1 MFEGIYIFLWDNK
14 ILFILYLKLRYNIP
28 IKIQNILYLLC
39 QSFSNFQSIL
49 LWKHHQN
56 NTYYFQSINVKLL
69 MALNKFMHPRN
80 PYKVP
85 PNFKEMAVKY
95 PEFRKVVTQDLAG
108 KIHLDFNN
116 PVSLRLLTE
125 TLFLKDFDLTI
136 SIPPKCLVPTLPS
149 RMNYLLWVEDLLSIL
164 TPESTTHGVL

>member
-1 MFEGIYIFLWDNK
+1 
-14 ILFILYLKLRYNIP
+14 
-28 IKIQNILYLLC
+28 
-39 QSFSNFQSIL
+39 
-49 LWKHHQN
+49 
-56 NTYYFQSINVKLL
+56 

-116 PVSLRLLTE
+116 PVALRLLTE

-136 SIPPKCLVPTLPS
+136 SIPPGCLVPTLYP
-149 RMNYLLWVEDLLSIL
+149 L
-164 TPESTTHGVL
+164 G